1 MATWFYQHGGQ
12 FQKFQPVENSKIEEG
27 FLSFWQCDG
36 PGRLQ
41 LDEARACDFQVLAL
55 FIGNRG
61 SPREQISAL
70 LRCEQDLDCGAMATA
85 SVEWGYGQDIRAQRS
100 HSSESGMTE
109 QETLRQRS
117 QSLSKCGP
125 YSTEVNSL
133 LEESFT
139 KYRQTGS
146 LLKGVFFTSSNGADY
161 LVDFKSMQQLRII
174 TRRSRMV
181 YRHAVGPGVRGHAD
195 VAGKASP
202 SSLWAVPRP
211 MARSSEQRNGS
222 PEKEGTKDERSE
234 PERAP
239 KEAAAAKAVRS
250 LPEQTVKT
258 GFHCFPG
265 LAACFGAFRF

>member
-1 MATWFYQHGGQ
+1 
-12 FQKFQPVENSKIEEG
+12 
-27 FLSFWQCDG
+27 
-36 PGRLQ
+36 
-41 LDEARACDFQVLAL
+41 LDY
-55 FIGNRG
+55 
-61 SPREQISAL
+61 
-70 LRCEQDLDCGAMATA
+70 GAMAAA
-85 SVEWGYGQDIRAQRS
+85 SVEWGYGQDIRAHRS

-109 QETLRQRS
+109 QDTLRQRS
-117 QSLSKCGP
+117 QSSLSEFGP
-125 YSTEVNSL
+125 YSSEVNSL

-139 KYRQTGS
+139 KYRTGS

-161 LVDFKSMQQLRII
+161 LVDFKSMQQLRIV

-181 YRHAVGPGVRGHAD
+181 YRHAAGPGIRGHAD

-211 MARSSEQRNGS
+211 LAASSEQRNGN
-222 PEKEGTKDERSE
+222 PEKEVAKDEKSE

-239 KEAAAAKAVRS
+239 NEAAAAATAVRS

-258 GFHCFPG
+258 GSHCFPG